1 MQIFPVSFGYKT
13 KLSENYKKGKI
24 PLEKGLYGGKL
35 TKENKTNEH
44 IRPVS
49 KGGKTTLNNIAL
61 ATAENNQKRGNDP
74 LLEYL
79 TMENLIEYTLAF
91 LKMPKV
97 KGFDP
102 VKYIIGFLENTL
114 QTIREGY

>member
-1 MQIFPVSFGYKT
+1 MQVSSVSFGYKT

-24 PLEKGLYGGKL
+24 PLEKGLYGGDL

-44 IRPVS
+44 IKPVS
-49 KGGKTTLNNIAL
+49 KGGKTTLYNIAL

-74 LLEYL
+74 LIEHL

-114 QTIREGY
+114 LTIREGN